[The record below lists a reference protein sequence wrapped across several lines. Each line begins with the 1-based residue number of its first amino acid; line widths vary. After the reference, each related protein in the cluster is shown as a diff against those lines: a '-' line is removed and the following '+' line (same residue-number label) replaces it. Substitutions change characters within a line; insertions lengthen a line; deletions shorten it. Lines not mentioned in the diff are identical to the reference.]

1 MTDEK
6 ILLGERS
13 RLHNRW
19 LPVDRFFAKWTMFC
33 VQWKGWKP
41 HLLKRMKTHGW
52 LGNLRFFCTNLM
64 LGTLDF
70 TGSEHRATLCPVGGY
85 NCSIC
90 LRAQPWTWFTFAPF
104 KVIEEKIK
112 TSGRVKQIVEIPMEF
127 RGSTDTRRGGR
138 GGRGGRGDRGGRGG
152 RGRGR
157 GGFGGRADSDKS
169 GDNFALNAEEFP
181 TLG

>member
-1 MTDEK
+1 MEATTVQFVLEHSPELD
-6 ILLGERS
+6 
-13 RLHNRW
+13 LH
-19 LPVDRFFAKWTMFC
+19 
-33 VQWKGWKP
+33 
-41 HLLKRMKTHGW
+41 
-52 LGNLRFFCTNLM
+52 
-64 LGTLDF
+64 
-70 TGSEHRATLCPVGGY
+70 
-85 NCSIC
+85 
-90 LRAQPWTWFTFAPF
+90 FAPF

-169 GDNFALNAEEFP
+169 GDNFALNNEEFP

>member
-1 MTDEK
+1 MRKIWNLILSWPIFCLCSLPCIWDTKNFLKYILNDKKLYTSKFSQQHLWSLVTDEK

-19 LPVDRFFAKWTMFC
+19 LPVDRFFAKWTIFC
-33 VQWKGWKP
+33 VQWNGWKP

-90 LRAQPWTWFTFAPF
+90 LRAQPWTWFTFCSF
-104 KVIEEKIK
+104 
-112 TSGRVKQIVEIPMEF
+112 
-127 RGSTDTRRGGR
+127 
-138 GGRGGRGDRGGRGG
+138 
-152 RGRGR
+152 
-157 GGFGGRADSDKS
+157 
-169 GDNFALNAEEFP
+169 
-181 TLG
+181 

>member
-1 MTDEK
+1 METALVKK
-6 ILLGERS
+6 I
-13 RLHNRW
+13 
-19 LPVDRFFAKWTMFC
+19 
-33 VQWKGWKP
+33 
-41 HLLKRMKTHGW
+41 KTHGW
-52 LGNLRFFCTNLM
+52 LGNLRFFVQILCWAPWISQVQSTGRPCAL
-64 LGTLDF
+64 LQATTLQF
-70 TGSEHRATLCPVGGY
+70 VLEHSRELDLY
-85 NCSIC
+85 
-90 LRAQPWTWFTFAPF
+90 FDPF

-138 GGRGGRGDRGGRGG
+138 GGRGRGDRGGRGG

-157 GGFGGRADSDKS
+157 GGFGSRADSDKS

>member
-1 MTDEK
+1 
-6 ILLGERS
+6 
-13 RLHNRW
+13 
-19 LPVDRFFAKWTMFC
+19 
-33 VQWKGWKP
+33 
-41 HLLKRMKTHGW
+41 
-52 LGNLRFFCTNLM
+52 
-64 LGTLDF
+64 
-70 TGSEHRATLCPVGGY
+70 
-85 NCSIC
+85 
-90 LRAQPWTWFTFAPF
+90 
-104 KVIEEKIK
+104 
-112 TSGRVKQIVEIPMEF
+112 MEF

>member
-1 MTDEK
+1 MQATTLQFVLEH
-6 ILLGERS
+6 S
-13 RLHNRW
+13 RE
-19 LPVDRFFAKWTMFC
+19 
-33 VQWKGWKP
+33 
-41 HLLKRMKTHGW
+41 
-52 LGNLRFFCTNLM
+52 
-64 LGTLDF
+64 LDLYF
-70 TGSEHRATLCPVGGY
+70 D
-85 NCSIC
+85 
-90 LRAQPWTWFTFAPF
+90 PF

-138 GGRGGRGDRGGRGG
+138 GGRGRGDRGGRGG

-157 GGFGGRADSDKS
+157 GGFGSRADSDKS